1 MKIIIT
7 EKQLKEMKGEIDES
21 QRELYRVAE
30 RIYNLVKNRPTVGRN
45 STIDDIVKVLRT
57 L

>member
-21 QRELYRVAE
+21 PRELYRVAE
-30 RIYNLVKNRPTVGRN
+30 RIYNLVKNRPTVGRS

>member
-7 EKQLKEMKGEIDES
+7 EKQLKVMKGEIDES
-21 QRELYRVAE
+21 SRELYRVAE